1 MGGCAGPKQNQSSA
15 LGALSSYET
24 LESRDATLLGSG
36 NLVTFLPNPDSI
48 PVGLRGD
55 HVGDHDSWADAICWH

>member
-1 MGGCAGPKQNQSSA
+1 MYGWMCRTQDHQSSA
-15 LGALSSYET
+15 LRALFNET
-24 LESRDATLLGSG
+24 LESRDTTLLGSG
-36 NLVTFLPNPDSI
+36 NPVTFLPNPDSI